1 MSKVSNPGEI
11 SRGKIEANLITA
23 SHIEVFDPKKLSPA
37 AKAQWE
43 LFGRRIEAMEKFD
56 SLHPK
61 LFKLQSFPIL
71 RQIYHHMFLKYLE
84 SQKLL

>member
-1 MSKVSNPGEI
+1 MFKICNPGEI
-11 SRGKIEANLITA
+11 SRGKIDVNLITA
-23 SHIEVFDPKKLSPA
+23 GHIGVFDPKKLSPA
-37 AKAQWE
+37 AKVQWE
-43 LFGRRIEAMEKFD
+43 LFGKRIEAMKKFD